1 MESPVSR
8 RLAPR
13 LAHQLGPD
21 ADAAHIA
28 DVIVSTWQEIGAA
41 LRPLIGPGGV
51 AALYTRSIHLAGS
64 AHPWLAVAYE
74 AVPVALDL
82 PALRSVLAQQS
93 IADASAGGFALLE
106 TIYALLT
113 NLVGSSLTDE
123 LLGSVST
130 LSRPPAAQDKT
141 P

>member
-1 MESPVSR
+1 MESQESR

-13 LAHQLGPD
+13 LAHRLGPD

-28 DVIVSTWQEIGAA
+28 DVIVSTWQEIGEA
-41 LRPLIGPGGV
+41 LCPLIGPGGV

-64 AHPWLAVAYE
+64 AHPWLAVAHE
-74 AVPVALDL
+74 SVPAAMDL
-82 PALRSVLAQQS
+82 PVLRSMLSQQS
-93 IADASAGGFALLE
+93 SADASAGGFALLE

-113 NLVGSSLTDE
+113 HLVGSSLTDQ

-130 LSRPPAAQDKT
+130 LSQPPPAQDPT